1 MFEYREDE
9 ELIPITL
16 RSVAADRQDIQKLDG
31 TSIYSQST
39 GESLPLM
46 QAADLSMAFELG
58 IIERRGRSRR
68 LTLKAQLMTGTT
80 ATQVNNTLVPWLE

>member
-1 MFEYREDE
+1 
-9 ELIPITL
+9 
-16 RSVAADRQDIQKLDG
+16 
-31 TSIYSQST
+31 
-39 GESLPLM
+39 M

-68 LTLKAQLMTGTT
+68 LTLKAQLMPGTT